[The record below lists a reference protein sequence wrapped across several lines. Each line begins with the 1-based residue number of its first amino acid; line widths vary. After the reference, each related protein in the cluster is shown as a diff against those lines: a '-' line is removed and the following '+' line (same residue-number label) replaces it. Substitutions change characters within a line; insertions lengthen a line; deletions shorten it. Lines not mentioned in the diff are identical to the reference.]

1 MSLEVAAE
9 LIEPPSGA
17 VVPVDDDVVGAVVGA
32 VVVVVAGVVVIGAVD
47 AAVVTVPFVAF
58 VATGAGAE
66 PVCNAFNRDIF
77 PSAVPTFDIPYLEA
91 SACLLDIEGS

>member
-1 MSLEVAAE
+1 MSLEFAAE
-9 LIEPPSGA
+9 LIDPPTGA
-17 VVPVDDDVVGAVVGA
+17 VAPVDDDVVGA
-32 VVVVVAGVVVIGAVD
+32 VVVVVAGVVVVGAVD

>member
-9 LIEPPSGA
+9 LIEPPTGA
-17 VVPVDDDVVGAVVGA
+17 VVPVDDDVVGA